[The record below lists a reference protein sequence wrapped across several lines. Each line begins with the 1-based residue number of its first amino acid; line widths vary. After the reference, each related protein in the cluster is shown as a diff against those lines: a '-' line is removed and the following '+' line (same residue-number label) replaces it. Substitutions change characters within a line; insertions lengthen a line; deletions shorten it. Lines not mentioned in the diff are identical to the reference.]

1 MVLVGRYAMVF
12 AALAAA
18 PSFAHPTTLAE
29 MTRGCQAEIEKVEA
43 KIAQARTKPE
53 YQSGQGR
60 LTLSSADRWL
70 LQARKH
76 ASQGQSRNCMEAV
89 QKSRAQI

>member
-1 MVLVGRYAMVF
+1 MVYAGRYSIVF
-12 AALAAA
+12 AALVAL
-18 PSFAHPTTLAE
+18 PSFPRATTLAE
-29 MTRGCQAEIEKVEA
+29 MTKGCQAEIEKVEA

-60 LTLSSADRWL
+60 MTLSSADRWL

>member
-1 MVLVGRYAMVF
+1 MVFVGRYAIVF
-12 AALAAA
+12 AALAAL
-18 PSFAHPTTLAE
+18 PSFARGTTLAE

>member
-1 MVLVGRYAMVF
+1 MAVAARTPILL
-12 AALAAA
+12 AALVALPPFGHA
-18 PSFAHPTTLAE
+18 TTLAE
-29 MTRGCQAEIEKVEA
+29 MTKGCQAEIQKVEA
-43 KIAQARTKPE
+43 KIAEARTKPE

-76 ASQGQSRNCMEAV
+76 ARQGESRNCMAAV

>member
-1 MVLVGRYAMVF
+1 MEIAGRYPIVL
-12 AALAAA
+12 AALVAL
-18 PSFAHPTTLAE
+18 PPLAHGTTLAE
-29 MTRGCQAEIEKVEA
+29 MTKGCQAEIQKVEA
-43 KIAQARTKPE
+43 KIAEARTKPE

-60 LTLSSADRWL
+60 MTLSSADRWL

-76 ASQGQSRNCMEAV
+76 ARQGESRNCMAAV

>member
-1 MVLVGRYAMVF
+1 MVAVRYPILF
-12 AALAAA
+12 AALVALPPLARA
-18 PSFAHPTTLAE
+18 TTLAE
-29 MTRGCQAEIEKVEA
+29 MTKTCQVEIQKTELRIAE
-43 KIAQARTKPE
+43 ARKKPE

-60 LTLSSADRWL
+60 MTLSSADRYL

-76 ASQGQSRNCMEAV
+76 AMQGQSRNCMEAV

>member
-1 MVLVGRYAMVF
+1 MGIAGRYPIVF
-12 AALAAA
+12 AALVAL
-18 PSFAHPTTLAE
+18 PPLAHGQTLAE
-29 MTRGCQAEIEKVEA
+29 MTKSCQAEIQKTEA
-43 KIAQARTKPE
+43 QIAAARTKPE

-60 LTLSSADRWL
+60 MTLSSADRWL

-76 ASQGQSRNCMEAV
+76 ALKGESRNCMTAV

>member
-1 MVLVGRYAMVF
+1 MAFALRAPILF
-12 AALAAA
+12 AALVAL
-18 PSFAHPTTLAE
+18 PPLAHGTTLAE
-29 MTRGCQAEIEKVEA
+29 MTKGCQAEIEKVEA

-60 LTLSSADRWL
+60 MTLSSADRWL

>member
-1 MVLVGRYAMVF
+1 MALSVRARILL
-12 AALAAA
+12 AALWAV
-18 PSFAHPTTLAE
+18 PPLAHGTTLAE

-43 KIAQARTKPE
+43 KIAQARTRPE

-60 LTLSSADRWL
+60 MTLSSADRWL

-76 ASQGQSRNCMEAV
+76 ARQGESRNCMAAV
-89 QKSRAQI
+89 QKSRAHI

>member
-1 MVLVGRYAMVF
+1 MVIAGRYPILFV
-12 AALAAA
+12 ALVALPPLARG
-18 PSFAHPTTLAE
+18 TTLAE
-29 MTRGCQAEIEKVEA
+29 MTKSCQAEIQKTEA
-43 KIAQARTKPE
+43 RIAEARTKPE

-76 ASQGQSRNCMEAV
+76 AMQGQSRNCMEAV